1 MSPTD
6 NPRRRMSDAHD
17 DALRDLIRDAVRDA
31 MPAHECLA
39 DDELSAV
46 RLLIRRETQRVE
58 FRKKIIDSSV
68 AWAVP
73 ALLALLGLSLWTMLR
88 EYAIAHG
95 VWKP

>member
-6 NPRRRMSDAHD
+6 NPHRRMSDAHD

-58 FRKKIIDSSV
+58 FRR
-68 AWAVP
+68 AVIEKTM
-73 ALLALLGLSLWTMLR
+73 LGLLWAGIVAAGLLVR
-88 EYAIAHG
+88 EYMVAHG
-95 VWKP
+95 MWRP

>member
-1 MSPTD
+1 MSPAD
-6 NPRRRMSDAHD
+6 NPHRRMSDAHY

-58 FRKKIIDSSV
+58 FRR
-68 AWAVP
+68 AVIEKT
-73 ALLALLGLSLWTMLR
+73 LLGLLWAGIVAAGLLVR
-88 EYAIAHG
+88 EYAVSHG
-95 VWKP
+95 MWRP